1 MMKRA
6 WLLTGLLLLAV
17 VATGCGTGAQ
27 AMESP
32 AGDAAVAEAP
42 DELGAGESASEAA
55 DPADVTFDSIT
66 AEAMVEPRRWS
77 ALGIK
82 SSGEVVEVLVEEG
95 DEVEAGQLLVRLGQ
109 SDYLLSIA
117 EAESA
122 LAAAQAELNAK
133 KAGPRPED
141 VVASEAQVEAALGGL
156 AQSAAQR
163 DDVAG
168 GPAAAQVAAAQ
179 AELAQALAD
188 YNVAVNQ
195 HDRTLTCYKEEND
208 DGEKELKCPA
218 LGPIEERARANIAV
232 TLQRIAAARAQID
245 LLYSGADREQLRAAN
260 AGVAAAAAQREA
272 MQAQLDLL
280 LAGASTEEIA
290 AIEAKVL
297 QAEVGVEAAKAAL
310 AYTEV
315 RAPFAG
321 TVTSVMVEVGNAMR
335 PGQVA
340 AVLATLGELQART
353 TDLTELD
360 IVHVAVGQPVV
371 VTADGVPG
379 VVFKGVVS
387 EISLRGV
394 EARGQVVYDVLVDL
408 IDLDGA
414 PLRWGMTAWVEFGG
428 S

>member
-122 LAAAQAELNAK
+122 LAAA
-133 KAGPRPED
+133 

>member
-1 MMKRA
+1 M
-6 WLLTGLLLLAV
+6 G
-17 VATGCGTGAQ
+17 
-27 AMESP
+27 SP
-32 AGDAAVAEAP
+32 AGGAAAAE
-42 DELGAGESASEAA
+42 
-55 DPADVTFDSIT
+55 DPADPGAEVGDAAPEAVDPADDVTFESIT
-66 AEAMVEPRRWS
+66 AEAVVEPGRWS

-95 DEVEAGQLLVRLGQ
+95 DEVEAGQLLVRLAQ
-109 SDYLLSIA
+109 TDYLLAIA

-122 LAAAQAELNAK
+122 LASAQAELNAK

-141 VVASEAQVEAALGGL
+141 VAAFEAQLEAALGGL

-195 HDRTLTCYKEEND
+195 HEMTLTCYKEEND

-218 LGPIEERARANIAV
+218 LGAIEERARANIAV
-232 TLQRIAAARAQID
+232 VEQRIAAAQAKIN
-245 LLYSGADREQLRAAN
+245 LLYSGADRELLHAAN

-272 MQAQLDLL
+272 MRAQLDLL

-290 AIEAKVL
+290 AYEAQVS
-297 QAEVGVEAAKAAL
+297 QAEVGVEAARAAL

-321 TVTSVMVEVGNAMR
+321 TVTSVMVEIGNSMR

-340 AVLATLGELQART
+340 VVLATIDELQVRT

-379 VVFKGVVS
+379 VEFKGVVS
-387 EISLRGV
+387 DIALRGV

-408 IDLDGA
+408 IDIDGA